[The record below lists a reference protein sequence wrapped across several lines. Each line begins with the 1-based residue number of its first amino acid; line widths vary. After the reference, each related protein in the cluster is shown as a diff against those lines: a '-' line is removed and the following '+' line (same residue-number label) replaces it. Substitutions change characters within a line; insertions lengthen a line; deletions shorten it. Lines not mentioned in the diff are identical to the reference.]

1 MFITQFPQ
9 SGLLNGREAVIG
21 LRFSVTKLAGILDWG
36 ARFAGRGSAE
46 ELWGQ
51 PGLTSQPGASKPP
64 ATLSMPHACALLST
78 YIQKAL
84 STTGIKWY
92 WYWYWVP

>member
-1 MFITQFPQ
+1 MFTYQFPQ
-9 SGLLNGREAVIG
+9 SGLLKGREAVIG
-21 LRFSVTKLAGILDWG
+21 LRFSVTKLAGLLDRG
-36 ARFAGRGSAE
+36 TVCRAGSAE